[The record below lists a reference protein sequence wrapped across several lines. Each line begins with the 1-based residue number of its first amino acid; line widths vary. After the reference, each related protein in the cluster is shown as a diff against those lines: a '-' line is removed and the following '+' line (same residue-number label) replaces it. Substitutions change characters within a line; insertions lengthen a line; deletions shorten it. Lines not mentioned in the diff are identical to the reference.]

1 MYVFLTSV
9 CEWAQVAW
17 GSLLFAPPLA
27 ALLSRT
33 TAKKEDTAT
42 IDSRVLHA
50 LQQIANGDWDKKI
63 NLPTPDSAPRDV
75 ILALELIESVRQS
88 IAERLQRIA
97 NAGDS
102 VQRSSFELGRT
113 SQDLYQDIGN
123 FSSVLKTLSDSANQ
137 QAQMADD
144 MKLTM
149 LALAKDA
156 AEHQQV
162 ALESER
168 TSERIRE
175 TVVLGQGEIDEVIKD
190 WETTAAHLRAAGS
203 DIQTFEGTAR
213 EIASIVEIISEIAH
227 RTNVLSLNAALE
239 ADRSG
244 EAGEAFAVLAT
255 EIRGLSDTTRRQAT
269 EIGELI
275 ADFLKNQS
283 TLLQRLSVGI
293 QELDEGAKAVT
304 TVRAGLGET
313 VKGIEL
319 SAKRMAQMAR
329 GFEKLAERF
338 AKLQSQAED
347 VQRLS
352 REHAN
357 ITQQTVKQT
366 RDRMLVGADQ
376 LLHESRNLDRV
387 SADLSGAVQQ
397 FRGRRT

>member
-1 MYVFLTSV
+1 MLQQVFEMVGDLSLALQSAWYLTPSV
-9 CEWAQVAW
+9 
-17 GSLLFAPPLA
+17 A
-27 ALLSRT
+27 AILSRKPGKDEE
-33 TAKKEDTAT
+33 AS
-42 IDSRVLHA
+42 IDARVLQA
-50 LQQIANGDWDKKI
+50 LQQIAAGDWEKPI
-63 NLPTPDSAPRDV
+63 AAPRTEATPRDV
-75 ILALELIESVRQS
+75 VQALELIETVRQD
-88 IAERLQRIA
+88 IVDRMRRIVDS
-97 NAGDS
+97 GDS
-102 VQRSSFELGRT
+102 VQRSSIELGRT
-113 SQDLYQDIGN
+113 SQDLYQEIGN

-144 MKLTM
+144 MKGAM
-149 LALAKDA
+149 LAVSQEA

-162 ALESER
+162 ALDSER

-190 WETTAAHLRAAGS
+190 WETTAANLRAAGA
-203 DIQTFEGTAR
+203 DIQTFENTAR

-244 EAGEAFAVLAT
+244 EAGEAIAVLAT

-275 ADFLKNQS
+275 AGFLNNQS
-283 TLLQRLSVGI
+283 TLLQRLSSGI
-293 QELDEGAKAVT
+293 QDLDEGAKAVT

-319 SAKRMAQMAR
+319 SAQRMAQMAR

-338 AKLQSQAED
+338 ATLQSQAES

-357 ITQQTVKQT
+357 VTQHTVKQT

-387 SADLSGAVQQ
+387 SADLGGTMQA
-397 FRGRRT
+397 FRRRRP